1 MSTALKIKN
10 ASVDNNNKSIK
21 DNNTIKDNNKKDN
34 NDYDNKI
41 NNKKDKNNKK
51 EKDNDKNKNKKDK
64 KDKKDAKP
72 KSEKGVGMVDGAT
85 SNDDGPPVDKY
96 GNPFPIENPEGGDP
110 ICTGGYKID
119 YQFDPLN
126 DPINPPFNCI
136 PILKGP
142 GSLAGK
148 LLAMA
153 NNPSAGV
160 KILADGEVPS
170 FGGKRTRKR
179 RRHRR
184 SRNNKHRSSRRS
196 SRRSRQHS
204 TT

>member
-1 MSTALKIKN
+1 MSTAIKIKN

-21 DNNTIKDNNKKDN
+21 KYNNNKIKDNNKINDNNKIKDN
-34 NDYDNKI
+34 N
-41 NNKKDKNNKK
+41 
-51 EKDNDKNKNKKDK
+51 NKNKKDGDKNK
-64 KDKKDAKP
+64 KDKDKNKIDEKKKEAKP
-72 KSEKGVGMVDGAT
+72 KSEKGMGIGDNAST
-85 SNDDGPPVDKY
+85 ETENDGPPLDKY

-110 ICTGGYKID
+110 ICPGGYKID

-160 KILADGEVPS
+160 KILAEGEVPS
-170 FGGKRTRKR
+170 FGGRKTRR
-179 RRHRR
+179 RRHHLRRRSDRTNKRR
-184 SRNNKHRSSRRS
+184 SRRR
-196 SRRSRQHS
+196 RRIVN
-204 TT
+204 